1 MDMPIQVVI
10 LLTVALA
17 VGIGILA
24 FSEDIFTKSKM
35 QLNELGEEDENTDDK
50 VMELGSVNIGKIKSL
65 GEQCVKDFRE
75 EGKREL
81 CFIVRS
87 DSIPDLSSIDTETIL
102 DGDWGFE
109 RIDGETFSGKTSIF
123 MYINPIT
130 GKIELER

>member
-1 MDMPIQVVI
+1 MEMPIQVVI

-17 VGIGILA
+17 VGLGILA
-24 FSEDIFTKSKM
+24 FSEDIFNRSQQ
-35 QLNELGEEDENTDDK
+35 QLNELGEEDENTDEK
-50 VMELGSVNIGKIKSL
+50 VVELNSVGVETIKSL

-87 DSIPDLSSIDTETIL
+87 DSIADLSSIDTETIL

-109 RIDGETFSGKTSIF
+109 TIGDLSGTTSIF